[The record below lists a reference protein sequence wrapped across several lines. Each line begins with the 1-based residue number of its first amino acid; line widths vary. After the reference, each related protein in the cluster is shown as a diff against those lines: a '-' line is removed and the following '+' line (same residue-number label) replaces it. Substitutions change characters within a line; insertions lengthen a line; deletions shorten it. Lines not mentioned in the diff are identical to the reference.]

1 MNTFTVVEELGVAVV
16 SIDLAGSPVNILTA
30 AVKAEF
36 ETLLERLG
44 AEKSVRAV
52 VLISGK
58 PDSFIA
64 GADIEQ
70 FVGLPNQAAAEALSR
85 EGQATMDRVAAFP
98 KPIVAAIHG
107 TCLGGGLELALA
119 CQYRLATNHPKTQ
132 LGLPE
137 VQLGILPGAGGCQRL
152 PRLIGVRAALDII
165 LAGKS
170 ERAAKAF
177 KLGMVDE
184 LVPPPLLRSLAV
196 AAAVRL
202 LESGL
207 PRRTRHGGAVAW
219 LLDANPIGRAL
230 VYRMARKSVQ
240 AKTGGHY
247 PAPLAAL
254 EAVRTGLERGMRAG
268 FVDEHRRFGELAV
281 SAVSRKLVQIFFAT
295 TALKKD
301 DGVEPGTALPRPVR
315 RLGVVGAGFMGAGI
329 AGTAVSQ
336 AGVEVRMKDAE
347 LARVGKGLKA
357 ARGVLDGRLKR
368 RRITKQEHQRAADL
382 LSGTEGFSG
391 FPRADL
397 VIEAVFEDLGV
408 KRTVVAELEAVLG
421 ASAIVATNTST
432 IPITEIAEGAHHP
445 GRILGMHFFS
455 PVDRMPLLEVIP
467 GAATAADTIATAV
480 QFGRRMGKTVIVVAD
495 RPGFWVNRI
504 LSPYLNEA
512 GHLLMEGTPIEAI
525 DRTMT
530 RFGFPVGPIALLD
543 EVGLDVAAKGG
554 GVMHAAFGE
563 RLTPADAIT
572 RMLADQ
578 RLGRKSGRGFYR
590 YEGGKKAGVD
600 AQVYRLLAVTPSD
613 RVSPQTIEQRL
624 VYAMLNEAA
633 MAAGEGV
640 VRCPRDGDI
649 GAIFGIGFPPFRGG
663 PLRMIDDLG
672 AAPVVATLRALQAE
686 FGMRFAPCAAL
697 VAMAEQGGRYYDGVT
712 AAAPQPLSGAS

>member
-1 MNTFTVVEELGVAVV
+1 MNTFTVVQEQGVAVV
-16 SIDLAGSPVNILTA
+16 TLDLPGSPVNILTA
-30 AVKAEF
+30 AVQAEF
-36 ETLLERLG
+36 ETLLERLRE
-44 AEKSVRAV
+44 EKAVRAV

-58 PDSFIA
+58 ADNFIA

-70 FVGLPNQAAAEALSR
+70 FVGLPNRAAAEALSR
-85 EGQATMDRVAAFP
+85 DGQATMDRVAAFP

-107 TCLGGGLELALA
+107 ACLGGGLELSLA
-119 CQYRLATNHPKTQ
+119 CQYRLCTNHPKTQ

-165 LAGKS
+165 LAGRS

-177 KLGMVDE
+177 KLGLVDE
-184 LVPPPLLRSLAV
+184 LVPMPLLRSTAV

-202 LESGL
+202 VESG
-207 PRRTRHGGAVAW
+207 PPKRSRRGGLMAF
-219 LLDANPIGRAL
+219 LLDGNPLGRAV
-230 VYRMARKSVQ
+230 VYRMARKSVL
-240 AKTGGHY
+240 ARTGGHY

-254 EAVRTGLERGMRAG
+254 EAVRTGMERGMQAG
-268 FVDEHRRFGELAV
+268 LVDEHRRFGELAV

-301 DGVEPGTALPRPVR
+301 DGVEPGTATPRPVR

-329 AGTAVSQ
+329 AGTAVAQ
-336 AGVEVRMKDAE
+336 AGVEVRMKDAD
-347 LARVGKGLKA
+347 LPRVGKGLKA
-357 ARGVLDGRLKR
+357 AKGILDGRLKR
-368 RRITKQEHQRAADL
+368 RRITRFEHQRAVDL
-382 LSGTEGFSG
+382 LSGSADFAG

-421 ASAIVATNTST
+421 ESAIVATNTST
-432 IPITEIAEGAHHP
+432 IPITSIAEGAHHP

-467 GAATAADTIATAV
+467 GAATAPDTIATAV

-512 GHLLMEGTPIEAI
+512 GHLLMEGTPVEAL

-543 EVGLDVAAKGG
+543 EVGLDVAGKGG
-554 GVMHAAFGE
+554 GVMHQAFGE
-563 RLTPADAIT
+563 RLAPAEAIH
-572 RMLADQ
+572 RMLADG
-578 RLGRKSGRGFYR
+578 RLGRKNGKGFYR

-600 AQVYRLLAVTPSD
+600 AQVYKLLAVTPSD

-640 VRCPRDGDI
+640 VRSPRDGDI

-672 AAPVVATLRALQAE
+672 AAQVVSTLQALQAE

-697 VAMAEQGGRYYDGVT
+697 VAMAEQGGRYYEDASPATPPHPGVT
-712 AAAPQPLSGAS
+712 

>member
-1 MNTFTVVEELGVAVV
+1 MTIFTVVEERGVAVV
-16 SIDLAGSPVNILTA
+16 SIDQPGSPVNILTA
-30 AVKAEF
+30 AATTEF
-36 ETLLERLG
+36 ESLFERLRTDK
-44 AEKSVRAV
+44 AVRAV

-58 PDSFIA
+58 PDTFIA

-70 FVGLPNQAAAEALSR
+70 FVALPNQAAAEALSR
-85 EGQATMDRVAAFP
+85 EGQATMDRVASFP
-98 KPIVAAIHG
+98 KPVVAAVHG
-107 TCLGGGLELALA
+107 ACLGGGLELALA
-119 CQYRLATNHPKTQ
+119 CHYRIATNHPKTQ

-184 LVPPPLLRSLAV
+184 LVPAPLLRSVAV
-196 AAAVRL
+196 DAAVRIA
-202 LESGL
+202 EGGVPRRRRRGGL
-207 PRRTRHGGAVAW
+207 PAL
-219 LLDANPIGRAL
+219 LLDANPLGRAL
-230 VYRMARKSVQ
+230 VYRMARKSVL
-240 AKTGGHY
+240 ARTGGHY
-247 PAPLAAL
+247 PAPLSAL
-254 EAVRTGLERGMRAG
+254 QAVRTGLERGMRAG
-268 FVDEHRRFGELAV
+268 LVDEHRRFGELAV
-281 SAVSRKLVQIFFAT
+281 SPVSRKLVQIFFAT

-301 DGVEPGTALPRPVR
+301 DGVAPGTATPRPVR

-329 AGTAVSQ
+329 AGTAVAQ
-336 AGVEVRMKDAE
+336 AAVEVRMKDAD
-347 LARVGKGLKA
+347 LPRVGKGLKA
-357 ARGVLDGRLKR
+357 GAAVLDGRLKR
-368 RRITKQEHQRAADL
+368 RRITREEHLRSTAL
-382 LSGTEGFSG
+382 LSGTTDFSG

-397 VIEAVFEDLGV
+397 VIEAVFEDLEV
-408 KRTVVAELEAVLG
+408 KRTVVAELEGVLAERAV
-421 ASAIVATNTST
+421 IATNTST
-432 IPITEIAEGAHHP
+432 IPIGTIADGARHP
-445 GRILGMHFFS
+445 ARILGMHFFS
-455 PVDRMPLLEVIP
+455 PVDRMPLLEIIP
-467 GAATAADTIATAV
+467 GPATSPDAIATAV

-495 RPGFWVNRI
+495 YPGFWVNRI
-504 LSPYLNEA
+504 LAPYLNEA

-543 EVGLDVAAKGG
+543 EVGLDVAGKGS
-554 GVMHAAFGE
+554 GVMHRAFGE
-563 RLTPADAIT
+563 RLAPADAIN

-578 RLGRKSGRGFYR
+578 RPGRKGGKGFYR

-600 AQVYRLLAVTPSD
+600 AQAYRVLGVSPSD

-640 VRCPRDGDI
+640 VRSPRDGDI

-672 AAPVVATLRALQAE
+672 AGKVVATLHALEAE
-686 FGMRFAPCAAL
+686 FGPRFAPAPAL
-697 VAMAEQGGRYYDGVT
+697 LALAGQGGRYYPEPG
-712 AAAPQPLSGAS
+712 

>member
-1 MNTFTVVEELGVAVV
+1 MSMFTVVEEQGVAVV
-16 SIDLAGSPVNILTA
+16 SIDQPGSPVNILNA
-30 AVKAEF
+30 AAKAEF
-36 ETLLERLG
+36 EALLERLR
-44 AEKSVRAV
+44 AEKAVRAV

-58 PDSFIA
+58 ADTFIA
-64 GADIEQ
+64 GADIEE
-70 FVGLPNQAAAEALSR
+70 FVALPDQAAAEALSR
-85 EGQATMDRVAAFP
+85 DGQAMVDRVASFP
-98 KPIVAAIHG
+98 KPVVVAIHG
-107 TCLGGGLELALA
+107 ACLGGGLEMALA
-119 CQYRLATNHPKTQ
+119 CHWRLATNHPKTQ

-196 AAAVRL
+196 AAALRL
-202 LESGL
+202 VESGV
-207 PRRTRHGGAVAW
+207 PRRARKGGLAAL

-230 VYRMARKSVQ
+230 VYRMARKSVL
-240 AKTGGHY
+240 ARTGGHY
-247 PAPLAAL
+247 PAPLSAL
-254 EAVRTGLERGMRAG
+254 EVVRTGMERGMRAG
-268 FVDEHRRFGELAV
+268 LVDEHRRFGELAV

-301 DGVEPGTALPRPVR
+301 DGVAPGTAIPRPVR
-315 RLGVVGAGFMGAGI
+315 RLGVIGSGFMGASI
-329 AGTAVSQ
+329 AGTAVAQ
-336 AGVEVRMKDAE
+336 AGVEVRLKDAE
-347 LARVGKGLKA
+347 LGRVGTGLKA
-357 ARGVLDGRLKR
+357 ALGILDGRLKR
-368 RRITKQEHQRAADL
+368 RRITRPEYERLAAL
-382 LSGTEGFSG
+382 LSGTGDYSG
-391 FPRADL
+391 YPRADL
-397 VIEAVFEDLGV
+397 VIEAVFEDLAV
-408 KRTVVAELEAVLG
+408 KRTVVAELEG
-421 ASAIVATNTST
+421 ALSDRALIATNTST
-432 IPITEIAEGAHHP
+432 IPITDIAAGARQP

-455 PVDRMPLLEVIP
+455 PVDRMPLLEIIP
-467 GAATAADTIATAV
+467 GAATSPDSIATAV

-504 LSPYLNEA
+504 LAPYLNEA
-512 GHLLMEGTPIEAI
+512 GRLLMEGTPIEAI

-543 EVGLDVAAKGG
+543 EVGLDVAGKGG
-554 GVMHAAFGE
+554 GVMHKAFGE
-563 RLTPADAIT
+563 RLAPADAIAK
-572 RMLADQ
+572 MLADK

-590 YEGGKKAGVD
+590 YESDKKAGVD
-600 AQVYRLLAVTPSD
+600 AQVYRLLGITPSD

-640 VRCPRDGDI
+640 VRSPRDGDL

-672 AAPVVATLRALQAE
+672 AAQVASTLRALEAE
-686 FGMRFAPCAAL
+686 FGARFAPAASL
-697 VAMAEQGGRYYDGVT
+697 VAMAEQGGRFYDGPGSR
-712 AAAPQPLSGAS
+712 AA